1 MGSVI
6 PDSPFQFTTPVL
18 SYLVFEPNETFD
30 IQPDKEVQTQIKMGV
45 AVKKSD
51 VSPEATVSLTVEIG
65 ERDGESP
72 FYIRAVESG
81 NFRWE
86 KELNDELVKRLLDQ
100 NAPTLLLSYLRP
112 VIAQI
117 TIASPYGLQ
126 NIPFVNF
133 AQFTE
138 TKQE

>member
-18 SYLVFEPNETFD
+18 SYLVFEQNEDFK

-45 AVKKSD
+45 AVKKSN
-51 VSPEATVSLTVEIG
+51 VSPEAAVSLTVEIG
-65 ERDGESP
+65 EKDEDSP

-81 NFRWE
+81 NFRWGN
-86 KELNDELVKRLLDQ
+86 ELNNELVKRLLDQ

-112 VIAQI
+112 IIVQI
-117 TIASPYGLQ
+117 TAASPYGLQ

>member
-1 MGSVI
+1 MCSVV

-45 AVKKSD
+45 AVKKND

-72 FYIRAVESG
+72 FYIRAVES
-81 NFRWE
+81 
-86 KELNDELVKRLLDQ
+86 
-100 NAPTLLLSYLRP
+100 LSL
-112 VIAQI
+112 IHI
-117 TIASPYGLQ
+117 
-126 NIPFVNF
+126 
-133 AQFTE
+133 
-138 TKQE
+138 

>member
-1 MGSVI
+1 MCSIV
-6 PDSPFQFTTPVL
+6 PESPFQFTTPML
-18 SYLVFEPNETFD
+18 SYLLFEPNEDFN
-30 IQPDKEVQTQIKMGV
+30 IQSDKEIQTQIRMGV
-45 AVKKSD
+45 AIKKNNF
-51 VSPEATVSLTVEIG
+51 SPEATVDLTVEIG
-65 ERDGESP
+65 EKDGESP

-86 KELNDELVKRLLDQ
+86 NEFNDEMVKRLLNQ

-112 VIAQI
+112 IIVHI
-117 TIASPYGLQ
+117 TAASPYGLQ

-138 TKQE
+138 IKQE

>member
-1 MGSVI
+1 MGSVV

-18 SYLVFEPNETFD
+18 SYLVFEQNEDFK

-45 AVKKSD
+45 AVKKNND
-51 VSPEATVSLTVEIG
+51 SPEATVSLTVEIG
-65 ERDGESP
+65 ERNGESP

-81 NFRWE
+81 NFRW
-86 KELNDELVKRLLDQ
+86 KNELNGELVKRLLDQ

-112 VIAQI
+112 VIVQI
-117 TIASPYGLQ
+117 TAASPYGLQ